1 MVNEDYINATLLAV
15 CEVFLL
21 SFAEY
26 NVVDI
31 V

>member
-15 CEVFLL
+15 RKVFLL